1 MLSARMSSSKQNA
14 REKDA
19 GQNNSGVDEKYQ
31 ELDRCFDVNNL
42 FLKTMHEL
50 LAKGENQNALVPY
63 VDRMRE
69 NLMLSADH
77 VEKFMQNVSDDPLV
91 TMFQHDIFQNRSD
104 THSVNLQHRMQ
115 KNRVAEGSEPAGTN
129 AKKRKRDNAAQKK
142 KRKSIVDLPLEIQ
155 QVPVPTENPKNCGVW
170 TEEESKK
177 CAEAFLKY
185 KDYAKHYL
193 IIAKCIGGTRTVKQV
208 RDHIGKIKRR
218 KLKKGEVWP

>member
-1 MLSARMSSSKQNA
+1 MLTAHISGSKQSPNKHDIEQKA
-14 REKDA
+14 DGA
-19 GQNNSGVDEKYQ
+19 DEKYQ
-31 ELDRCFDVNNL
+31 QINRNFDVNNL

-50 LAKGENQNALVPY
+50 LAKGEKQNALIPY
-63 VDRMRE
+63 VNRMRE

-104 THSVNLQHRMQ
+104 SHMVNLQ
-115 KNRVAEGSEPAGTN
+115 KNRVAEGSGT
-129 AKKRKRDNAAQKK
+129 ASRSTKKRKRDNATQKQKK
-142 KRKSIVDLPLEIQ
+142 KSIVDLPLEIQ

-170 TEEESKK
+170 TEKESKK

>member
-1 MLSARMSSSKQNA
+1 MSSSKQNA

-115 KNRVAEGSEPAGTN
+115 KKIELPRDQGQLVQTRKSEKGTMQL
-129 AKKRKRDNAAQKK
+129 KEE
-142 KRKSIVDLPLEIQ
+142 RKSIVDLPLEIQ

-208 RDHIGKIKRR
+208 RDHIGKIKRKR
-218 KLKKGEVWP
+218 LKQGQIWP